1 MINSTDFVS
10 VYRQIFNA
18 VIRPN
23 LWLPYFQARG
33 TIKEAIKALIF
44 YIVLMLLIMS
54 LGSISV
60 NLLKPESTTTLVEL
74 LINPTLAMH
83 IVGSFV
89 TFCHYVCC
97 VRAYLFIDSKRGR
110 RSINIKTSFYGVF
123 ICLF

>member
-44 YIVLMLLIMS
+44 LY
-54 LGSISV
+54 
-60 NLLKPESTTTLVEL
+60 
-74 LINPTLAMH
+74 
-83 IVGSFV
+83 
-89 TFCHYVCC
+89 
-97 VRAYLFIDSKRGR
+97 
-110 RSINIKTSFYGVF
+110 SINAINYELREYKR
-123 ICLF
+123 